1 VQSSD
6 RPDRLQWWR
15 AFRKHAQDANQ
26 WPYFDAVLHGGD
38 PIKGRYL
45 FEQRAEIA
53 CLRCHRITGKGGVV
67 GPALDGLGQRAS
79 TQAILRSILY
89 PNEVM
94 APGYVS
100 ERFTLQNEEEWVG
113 VVLEEDDEAISVRLP
128 SGVEQQLIREQIIER
143 EPSLSAMPEG
153 LIESLTPFEVRDL
166 IGFLKSL

>member
-1 VQSSD
+1 
-6 RPDRLQWWR
+6 
-15 AFRKHAQDANQ
+15 
-26 WPYFDAVLHGGD
+26 
-38 PIKGRYL
+38 
-45 FEQRAEIA
+45 
-53 CLRCHRITGKGGVV
+53 VV

-128 SGVEQQLIREQIIER
+128 SGVEQQLMREQIIER